1 MAIPTAEE
9 YLDRA
14 NKLAKSFQVRDLSS
28 SEICLL
34 AALQLFPDQSKCEL
48 AIFGINSVG
57 ECLIN
62 YSFGLSDIRKAHWN
76 NSPINLPSPIAESIR
91 TGNVVFISK
100 KEEFSTRYPDHS
112 VSRDLKNFTSIVS
125 VPIHKLGGTVGAL
138 VMFGFDSPDDRDCNS
153 FLEVIASLVAL
164 KLENATT
171 SIEGKNGHREN
182 ITGQA
187 LTNREH
193 IIQHLM
199 ADGKTNREIA
209 EELGYGESTIRQ
221 DAVSLFE
228 KLGVRDRKSA
238 GDLFEDY

>member
-62 YSFGLSDIRKAHWN
+62 YSFGLSDIRKAHWD
-76 NSPINLPSPIAESIR
+76 NSLINLNSPIAESIR
-91 TGNVVFISK
+91 NSSVVFISK

-112 VSRDLKNFTSIVS
+112 VSRDLKNFTTIVS
-125 VPIHKLGGTVGAL
+125 VPIHKLGGSVGAMVL
-138 VMFGFDSPDDRDCNS
+138 FGFDSPDDRDCNS
-153 FLEVIASLVAL
+153 FLEVIASLVSL
-164 KLENATT
+164 KLENATKPSEDR
-171 SIEGKNGHREN
+171 SINKEPV
-182 ITGQA
+182 TGQA

-209 EELGYGESTIRQ
+209 EELGYSESTIRQ

-228 KLGVRDRKSA
+228 KLGVKDRKSA